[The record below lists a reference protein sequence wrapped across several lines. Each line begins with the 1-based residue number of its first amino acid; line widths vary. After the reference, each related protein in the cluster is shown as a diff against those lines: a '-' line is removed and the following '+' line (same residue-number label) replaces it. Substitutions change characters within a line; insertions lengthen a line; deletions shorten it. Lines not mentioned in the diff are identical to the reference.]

1 MKRLRYEL
9 DKCTACQACALACSL
24 VKIKASNPF
33 GAAIRVYRNPFKQ
46 EENVLFCE
54 QCGDSFCMN
63 ACPTGALYD
72 GEGELEGAVLFN
84 DELCTV
90 CGLCV
95 EACPYDAIT
104 IFTEPDEEGLIIKCD
119 LCRGNPQCV
128 PVCRT
133 EALVY
138 D

>member
-1 MKRLRYEL
+1 MKKLHYEQS
-9 DKCTACQACALACSL
+9 KCTACQACALACSL
-24 VKIKASNPF
+24 VKIQASNPF
-33 GAAIRVYRNPFKQ
+33 GAAIKVHRNPFKQ

-54 QCGDSFCMN
+54 QCADAYCMTS
-63 ACPTGALYD
+63 CPTGALYP
-72 GEGELEGAVLFN
+72 GEGELEGVVLFREE
-84 DELCTV
+84 DCTV

-95 EACPYDAIT
+95 EACPYDAIYL
-104 IFTEPDEEGLIIKCD
+104 FADPEEGGVIVKCD

-133 EALVY
+133 EALTY

>member
-1 MKRLRYEL
+1 MKRLRFEL
-9 DKCTACQACALACSL
+9 NKCTACQACALACSL
-24 VKIKASNPF
+24 VKIQASNPF
-33 GAAIRVYRNPFKQ
+33 GAAIHVHRNPFIQ

-54 QCGDSFCMN
+54 HCNDTSCMV
-63 ACPTGALYD
+63 ACPTGALYE
-72 GEGELEGAVLFN
+72 GEGELEGVVLFN
-84 DELCTV
+84 EELCTV

-104 IFTEPDEEGLIIKCD
+104 LFSEPDEEGVIIKCD

-133 EALVY
+133 EALTY
-138 D
+138 E